1 MRIYALGTIF
11 VQVTLGMN
19 AYITAQ
25 GFTVVGMKTVLIGA
39 ILNLSLIHISAH
51 QPHQDRHGH
60 AGRLPG
66 F

>member
-25 GFTVVGMKTVLIGA
+25 GFTVWA
-39 ILNLSLIHISAH
+39 
-51 QPHQDRHGH
+51 
-60 AGRLPG
+60 
-66 F
+66 